1 MIEKKDVEY
10 IASLARLEVSEDE
23 KASMTKELGAILDY
37 IDQLNEADT
46 DNVEPTAFMSPEH
59 DPLRNDEVKK
69 SLSREEALSNGPS
82 VKKGHFAVP
91 KVIG

>member
-10 IASLARLEVSEDE
+10 IAALARLEVSEEE
-23 KASMTKELGAILDY
+23 KESMTKELGAILDY

-46 DNVEPTAFMSPEH
+46 ENVEPTAFMLPEH
-59 DPLRNDEVKK
+59 DPLRNDEPKK
-69 SLSREEALSNGPS
+69 SLTREEVLSNGPS

>member
-10 IASLARLEVSEDE
+10 IASLARLEISEKE
-23 KASMTKELGAILDY
+23 KESMTKELGAILGY

-59 DPLRNDEVKK
+59 DPLRNDEVK
-69 SLSREEALSNGPS
+69 EVALPRRGPL
-82 VKKGHFAVP
+82 
-91 KVIG
+91 